1 LPTADNLKRW
11 GKCTSDVCKVCKG
24 LEKQT
29 LNHVLSSCSIALEQS
44 RYTWRHD
51 SVLRTICDF
60 IGAHLRD
67 GLILF
72 SDLTGRS
79 AGNGGTFPPDII
91 ATSQRPEIVIIN
103 REERKINIFEL
114 TCPWDQN
121 TDKMHTFKTDKYAAL
136 LNNLLHVGFKADLFC
151 FEVSVRGQITKANKA
166 RLKSFLLKATGMKRA
181 CSLSLINNVSK
192 ATLLSS
198 FSLFCARNE
207 MVWNVSQ
214 NMSVHMK
221 S

>member
-1 LPTADNLKRW
+1 VMSARYVKAWKSRLLTMFCLP
-11 GKCTSDVCKVCKG
+11 V
-24 LEKQT
+24 
-29 LNHVLSSCSIALEQS
+29 VLLWNRAVIPGATTRSLGH
-44 RYTWRHD
+44 Y
-51 SVLRTICDF
+51 DF

-72 SDLTGRS
+72 SDLTGHG
-79 AGNGGTFPPDII
+79 AGNGGTFPPNII
-91 ATSQRPEIVIIN
+91 ATSQRPDIVIN
-103 REERKINIFEL
+103 REGQQIIIFEL

-136 LNNLLHVGFKADLFC
+136 LNDLLHAGFKVDLFC
-151 FEVSVRGQITKANKA
+151 FEVSMRGQITKANKA
-166 RLKSFLLKATGMKRA
+166 QLKSFLLKARGMKRA

-192 ATLLSS
+192 AVLLSS
-198 FSLFCARNE
+198 FSIFCARNE
-207 MVWNVSQ
+207 MVWSISH